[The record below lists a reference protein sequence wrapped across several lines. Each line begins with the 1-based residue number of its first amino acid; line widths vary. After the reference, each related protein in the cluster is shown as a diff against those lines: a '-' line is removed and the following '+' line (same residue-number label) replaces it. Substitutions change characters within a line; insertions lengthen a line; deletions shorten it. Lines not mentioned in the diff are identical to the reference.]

1 MDLHDAAPVL
11 VEGRIR
17 IPYRW
22 PAGRAGSR
30 FLTLLRDEG
39 RLIGLRCSRCR
50 RVFVPPRA
58 RCLSC
63 HVPCEEEVGVGPEG
77 EVLAWTVSRRAS
89 PPAVLALVRLDGADT
104 ALLHVLQGVE
114 PAAVRRGL
122 RVRAVFAETRRGH
135 ITDLDGF
142 RPL

>member
-1 MDLHDAAPVL
+1 MDLHEGPPVM

-22 PAGRAGSR
+22 PAGLAGSR
-30 FLTLLRDEG
+30 FLALLRDEG
-39 RLIGLRCSRCR
+39 RLMGLRCPRCR
-50 RVFVPPRA
+50 RVFVPPRTK
-58 RCLSC
+58 CLWC
-63 HVPCEEEVGVGPEG
+63 HVSCEEEIGVGPEG

-104 ALLHVLQGVE
+104 ALLHVLQGVA
-114 PAAVRRGL
+114 PTAVRRGL

-142 RPL
+142 RPV

>member
-1 MDLHDAAPVL
+1 MDLQGAAPVL

-22 PAGRAGSR
+22 PAGRAGGR
-30 FLTLLRDEG
+30 FLALLRDEG
-39 RLIGLRCSRCR
+39 RLVGLRCSRCR
-50 RVFVPPRA
+50 RVFVPPRP

-63 HVPCEEEVGVGPEG
+63 HVPCDEEVGVGPEG
-77 EVLAWTVSRRAS
+77 EVLAWTFARRAS

-114 PAAVRRGL
+114 LTALRSGQ
-122 RVRAVFAETRRGH
+122 RVRAVFAEIRRGH
-135 ITDLDGF
+135 ITDLECF